1 MGIPPDE
8 KCIYMASVPMGRPQV
23 RASHGNRVPIGIFRI
38 NPECRFEPPCTL
50 ADCVN
55 QKSCIQIG
63 AFTNI
68 AKGNGLIQNVAI
80 GRYCAIAPNVD
91 ICPPQHPT
99 GWLSTSSRQF
109 NGGFLRWRDY
119 LGNDVSIISKPDEES
134 VRIGNDV
141 WIGCRSVIMDGVTVG
156 DGAIVAAGAV
166 VTKDVPPYA
175 IVGGVPAR
183 IIRYRFDENTIR
195 RLLAL
200 KWWDYDI
207 ADLGCIEWSDV
218 GKAIGQVEDAI
229 SAGAVRYAPDVLIPH
244 RLL

>member
-1 MGIPPDE
+1 M
-8 KCIYMASVPMGRPQV
+8 
-23 RASHGNRVPIGIFRI
+23 
-38 NPECRFEPPCTL
+38 
-50 ADCVN
+50 
-55 QKSCIQIG
+55 
-63 AFTNI
+63 
-68 AKGNGLIQNVAI
+68 
-80 GRYCAIAPNVD
+80 
-91 ICPPQHPT
+91 
-99 GWLSTSSRQF
+99 
-109 NGGFLRWRDY
+109 
-119 LGNDVSIISKPDEES
+119 
-134 VRIGNDV
+134 
-141 WIGCRSVIMDGVTVG
+141 TVG

-207 ADLGCIEWSDV
+207 ADLGRIEWSDV

-229 SAGAVRYAPDVLIPH
+229 SAGAVQYAPDVLIPH